1 MVLRADPSRSHV
13 GGMLYAV
20 FVTNHVKPPLNRGS
34 RRVFVTT
41 EVQVMSTR
49 VTRAILVI
57 GIPLATISCS
67 TSREQ
72 QDYQLANVR
81 VARTDSEAARG
92 GSWWTWAVTVGP
104 EQVFKN

>member
-1 MVLRADPSRSHV
+1 MPSS
-13 GGMLYAV
+13 LP
-20 FVTNHVKPPLNRGS
+20 NHVKPPLNRGS

-57 GIPLATISCS
+57 GIPLAMISCS

-81 VARTDSEAARG
+81 VARTDIEAARG
-92 GSWWTWAVTVGP
+92 GSWWTWGVTVRP

>member
-1 MVLRADPSRSHV
+1 
-13 GGMLYAV
+13 
-20 FVTNHVKPPLNRGS
+20 
-34 RRVFVTT
+34 
-41 EVQVMSTR
+41 MSTR

-67 TSREQ
+67 TSSEQ

-81 VARTDSEAARG
+81 VARTDIEAARG
-92 GSWWTWAVTVGP
+92 GSWWTWAVTVRP

>member
-1 MVLRADPSRSHV
+1 
-13 GGMLYAV
+13 
-20 FVTNHVKPPLNRGS
+20 
-34 RRVFVTT
+34 
-41 EVQVMSTR
+41 MSTR

-57 GIPLATISCS
+57 GIPLAMISCS

-81 VARTDSEAARG
+81 VARTDIEAARG
-92 GSWWTWAVTVGP
+92 GSWWTWGVTVRP